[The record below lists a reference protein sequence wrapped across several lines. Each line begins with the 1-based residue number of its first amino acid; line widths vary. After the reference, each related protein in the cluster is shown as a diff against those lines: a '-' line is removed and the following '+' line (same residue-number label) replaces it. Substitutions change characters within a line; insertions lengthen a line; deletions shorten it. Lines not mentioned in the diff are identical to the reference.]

1 MKKQQRRGSIPLVML
16 VVMVLAVGA
25 GASLF
30 LSQST
35 ARMEYRFGLKT
46 QASAL
51 AQSAVEEVMVRL
63 QNGSAGWDSEAQSRF
78 VFDPKSTKQ
87 VAAILEQKGIKA
99 TVYPVQIMGRLA
111 EAPNNPA
118 DAADFERLMK
128 IGPYFGSTHLY
139 AKLAAIGQ
147 SDYRWSKGM
156 KADAVFASKIQ
167 VGGESLPNWIDEN
180 LPEDL
185 INNADYNVEYQGIGS
200 YMTKYGNYLDRNPGD
215 FDEATG
221 DEVAK
226 SFEELTPLSEVT
238 GWENTPLDTPVHSA
252 AELDGFAVQWNKAME
267 AVGEHVQNRID
278 GCDGDKRYGL
288 GALFSS
294 FVLDG
299 PADNNADEEEAF
311 VETSDEQL
319 EYKSYLV
326 SLATQVDIESAGVKT
341 RQEYQAHRIASS
353 MNATDAVSK
362 LRDQTMLYLMYVYNL
377 YPQDIQ
383 YLVDNNEDWANA
395 AVIEETGGVFQ
406 MKTMPNF
413 HGALYARHGDLSGK
427 VLSSLGTTCLAK
439 TKEM

>member
-1 MKKQQRRGSIPLVML
+1 MKKQQRQGSIPLVML

-63 QNGSAGWDSEAQSRF
+63 QNGSAGWDSQAESRF
-78 VFDPKSTKQ
+78 VFDPKSTKA
-87 VAAILEQKGIKA
+87 VAMLLEDKGIKA
-99 TVYPVQIMGRLA
+99 TVHPVQIMGRLA

-118 DAADFERLMK
+118 AAADFNRLMK
-128 IGPYFGSTHLY
+128 IGPYFGSNQLY
-139 AKLAAIGQ
+139 AKMAAVGHP
-147 SDYRWSKGM
+147 DYRWSTALKG
-156 KADAVFASKIQ
+156 DAAFANVR
-167 VGGESLPNWIDEN
+167 VGGEPMTDWIDEN
-180 LPEDL
+180 LPDTLED
-185 INNADYNVEYQGIGS
+185 IDYEGIGN
-200 YMTKYGNYLDRNPGD
+200 YMATYQEYLDRSPGE

-226 SFEELTPLSEVT
+226 SFEELTPLSEST
-238 GWENTPLDTPVHSA
+238 TWNTQAMDTPVHSP
-252 AELDGFAVQWNKAME
+252 AELTAFADQWEKSME

-299 PADNNADEEEAF
+299 PADNNANEEEAF

-326 SLATQVDIESAGVKT
+326 SLATKVDIESAGVKT

-353 MNATDAVSK
+353 MNATDAVDIMRNQS
-362 LRDQTMLYLMYVYNL
+362 LLYLMYVYNV
-377 YPQDIQ
+377 YPQDFKW
-383 YLVDNNEDWANA
+383 LVDNDPRWTNA
-395 AVIEETGGVFQ
+395 VAFGTDPGVFE
-406 MKTMPNF
+406 MKAMANF

-427 VLSSLGTTCLAK
+427 VLSSLGTTCLAQ

>member
-1 MKKQQRRGSIPLVML
+1 MKKKQQRRGSTPLVRL

-35 ARMEYRFGLKT
+35 ARMEHRFGLKT
-46 QASAL
+46 QAAAL

-63 QNGSAGWDSEAQSRF
+63 QNGSAGWDSEEQTRF
-78 VFDPKSTKQ
+78 VFEPKSTKA
-87 VAAILEQKGIKA
+87 VAMQLPEGINA
-99 TVYPVQIMGRLA
+99 TIYPVQIMGRLA

-118 DAADFERLMK
+118 DAADFANLMQL
-128 IGPYFGSTHLY
+128 GPYFGSEALK
-139 AKLAAIGQ
+139 AKMGGTIG
-147 SDYRWSKGM
+147 RWSTEM
-156 KADAVFASKIQ
+156 KNDPTFANIS
-167 VGGESLPNWIDEN
+167 VGTESLQAYVDQN
-180 LPEDL
+180 LPDTPG
-185 INNADYNVEYQGIGS
+185 NVAYQGIDDYLGQ
-200 YMTKYGNYLDRNPGD
+200 YGNEYWDRNPGD
-215 FDEATG
+215 FDENTG

-226 SFEELTPLSEVT
+226 AFEEITPLTEDTTWTTAS
-238 GWENTPLDTPVHSA
+238 LDTPTHSTT
-252 AELDGFAVQWNKAME
+252 ELTAFADQWEKAME

-326 SLATQVDIESAGVKT
+326 SLATQVEIESAGVKT
-341 RQEYQAHRIASS
+341 RQEYQAHRLASS
-353 MNATDAVSK
+353 MDATVAVSK
-362 LRDQTMLYLMYVYNL
+362 MRDQSMLYLMYTYNL
-377 YPQDIQ
+377 TPQDFQ
-383 YLVDNNEDWANA
+383 WLVDNDPRWFQAM
-395 AVIEETGGVFQ
+395 VIEEPTPGQFQ
-406 MKTMPNF
+406 MKAMPNF

>member
-30 LSQST
+30 LSQNT

-46 QASAL
+46 QAAAL

-63 QNGSAGWDSEAQSRF
+63 QNGSAGWDGEAQSRF
-78 VFDPKSTKQ
+78 VFIPKSTMA
-87 VAAILEQKGIKA
+87 VADLLKEKGIEA
-99 TVYPVQIMGRLA
+99 NVGPVQIMGRLA

-118 DAADFERLMK
+118 DAADFNTLMK
-128 IGPYFGSTHLY
+128 IGPYFGSEQLK
-139 AKLAAIGQ
+139 AKMGG
-147 SDYRWSKGM
+147 SYGRWPTEM
-156 KADAVFASKIQ
+156 AADATFAAVQ
-167 VGGESLPNWIDEN
+167 VGGDPLPAWIGEN
-180 LPEDL
+180 LPATVDGV
-185 INNADYNVEYQGIGS
+185 DYQGIGD
-200 YMTKYGNYLDRNPGD
+200 YVGKYGSAGKNYWDRTADD
-215 FDEATG
+215 FPETNANHAG
-221 DEVAK
+221 RPVAK
-226 SFEELTPLSEVT
+226 AFEELTPLTEDT
-238 GWENTPLDTPVHSA
+238 TWATTFDLAAPTHTP
-252 AELDGFAVQWNKAME
+252 AELTAFADQWEKAMI
-267 AVGEHVQNRID
+267 AVGEHVQKRID

-299 PADNNADEEEAF
+299 PADDNQDEEEAF

-326 SLATQVDIESAGVKT
+326 SLATTVDIESAGVKT
-341 RQEYQAHRIASS
+341 RQEYQAHRLASS
-353 MNATDAVSK
+353 MDATKAASMM
-362 LRDQTMLYLMYVYNL
+362 RDQTMLYLMYVFNVT
-377 YPQDIQ
+377 PQDFK
-383 YLVDNNEDWANA
+383 YLVDNDPRWYQAM
-395 AVIEETGGVFQ
+395 VVETDGSSFQ